1 MFDELI
7 ILLYLLLF
15 FSVPLASL
23 VWFVVSLVKFIKCPK
38 EEREQRRS
46 KIKSLILSGSIC
58 LFLCG
63 GIILLIVIFTLS
75 LQHM

>member
-1 MFDELI
+1 MFNELI
-7 ILLYLLLF
+7 FYIYLLLF

-23 VWFVVSLVKFIKCPK
+23 VWFIVSLIKFIKCPK
-38 EEREQRRS
+38 AEHEQRRS
-46 KIKSLILSGSIC
+46 KIKSLVLSAIVC

-63 GIILLIVIFTLS
+63 GMIWLIVMFTLS